1 MELIYRGTRYSSAS
15 TTIEAMD
22 LGMTGKY
29 RGVAMQISTPSVR
42 LQRSVPL
49 TYRGVSYSQP

>member
-1 MELIYRGTRYSSAS
+1 MELIYRGTRYSAS
-15 TTIEAMD
+15 STIEATEP
-22 LGMTGKY
+22 GMTGKY
-29 RGVAMQISTPSVR
+29 RGVAMQVSTPSIR